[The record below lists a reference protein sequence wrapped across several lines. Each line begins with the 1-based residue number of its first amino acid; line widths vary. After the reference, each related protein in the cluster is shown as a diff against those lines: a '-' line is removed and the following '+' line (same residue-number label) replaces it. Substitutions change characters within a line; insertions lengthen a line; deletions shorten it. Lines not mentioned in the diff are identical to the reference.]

1 MTNPSTPGVIPPT
14 SDRPVL
20 MWRPDA
26 DESQVQ
32 PSLEQAAQFLN
43 LGADE
48 VAAAIEQGELVG
60 GWFVDWE
67 AGGAA

>member
-1 MTNPSTPGVIPPT
+1 MTNPSPP
-14 SDRPVL
+14 SVEPSVSGRRVL

-32 PSLEQAAQFLN
+32 PNLEQAALFLN

-67 AGGAA
+67 AGAPA

>member
-1 MTNPSTPGVIPPT
+1 
-14 SDRPVL
+14 

-32 PSLEQAAQFLN
+32 PNLEQAALFLN

-67 AGGAA
+67 AGAPA